1 MIVQVMGT
9 LLSKEL
15 ERVEIMTSGGVAY
28 ELLVPLNVY
37 ETLPK
42 PGDSVTLH
50 TYLVVKE
57 DGWQLFGFSSGF
69 DRRVFQRVLGAK
81 GVGPALALGL
91 LSTLTAERLVR
102 AIREKDIATLQ
113 SVPRVGRKKAEQL
126 ILDLADKLDDV
137 QTTPLGA
144 ARPEGAGVED
154 AVRAL
159 RDRDIPTLQSVP
171 RVGRKKAEQLILDLA
186 DKLDDLQVTGGGGG
200 PVPEGAGAED
210 ASRALVSL
218 GSSAP
223 DAERAVR
230 AALDAGNK
238 GMGAAE
244 LIRSALGKIRS

>member
-1 MIVQVMGT
+1 MIVQIKGT

-15 ERVEIMTSGGVAY
+15 ERVEVMTEGGVAY

-42 PGDSVTLH
+42 LGDMVTLH

-57 DGWQLFGFSSGF
+57 DGWQLFGFTSGF

-102 AIREKDIATLQ
+102 AIREKDITTLQ

-126 ILDLADKLDDV
+126 VLDLADKLDDV
-137 QTTPLGA
+137 QVAPLGG
-144 ARPEGAGVED
+144 ARPDGVGAED

-159 RDRDIPTLQSVP
+159 
-171 RVGRKKAEQLILDLA
+171 
-186 DKLDDLQVTGGGGG
+186 
-200 PVPEGAGAED
+200 
-210 ASRALVSL
+210 VSL
-218 GSSAP
+218 GYSTA

-230 AALDAGNK
+230 AALDDG
-238 GMGAAE
+238 GGARASGTSE
-244 LIRSALGKIRS
+244 LIRRALARIGGR